1 MEYLTNNSEIVKE
14 ILPARDNNTP
24 VDVKIKIKLRQ
35 ITDVVSSLISIYIL
49 ERKLRLGNM
58 GLGAS
63 CIKTAKGDCL
73 TIHEIREFG
82 KYNGNVS
89 KDVLISNSVFARSQR
104 RP

>member
-1 MEYLTNNSEIVKE
+1 MEYLTNNLKIVKE
-14 ILPARDNNTP
+14 ILPARDINTP

-49 ERKLRLGNM
+49 ERKLRIGNL
-58 GLGAS
+58 GLGASFS

-73 TIHEIREFG
+73 TIHEIREFE

-89 KDVLISNSVFARSQR
+89 KDVLKQAMQR
-104 RP
+104 RL